1 MHVRWIS
8 HQSTI
13 GIGARPV
20 ASYRCMEIQAGVEFF
35 FSEWHGVSA
44 PSFLM
49 IVPNPSK
56 ARPAA
61 GRTVPRLRT
70 QLAGAIHLPVS
81 TSTACTLQ
89 PVPSLRFFKQTTCAR
104 ASPGMR
110 SPCTTCL
117 SLKRRRGPPRPP
129 RREHLAFLASLA
141 CIAPGRSGSTLS
153 WWIGRSKP
161 SDSSVHAWETDLID
175 ACGVGGSKHAPRR
188 PRDAFR
194 LFPAPAGRPRPA
206 GAAVLGYQGFRCLFF
221 FIFSCIHL
229 SLIISWCIATEAG
242 WWRTSRPRLP
252 LPELAVG
259 RRHGLSG
266 KVE

>member
-1 MHVRWIS
+1 MHGYTGRSRI
-8 HQSTI
+8 
-13 GIGARPV
+13 
-20 ASYRCMEIQAGVEFF
+20 F

-70 QLAGAIHLPVS
+70 QLAGEPYTFPAVS
-81 TSTACTLQ
+81 TSAACS
-89 PVPSLRFFKQTTCAR
+89 PSPPF
-104 ASPGMR
+104 ASPSMR

-221 FIFSCIHL
+221 SFLVASIY
-229 SLIISWCIATEAG
+229 
-242 WWRTSRPRLP
+242 R
-252 LPELAVG
+252 
-259 RRHGLSG
+259 
-266 KVE
+266 